1 MPEPRRQPAPV
12 PRAPDVIE
20 AEINETRA
28 QLASTL
34 SEVRYRVRPDTVMR
48 RLRENIKAK
57 LTLPSGQ
64 PRPELLAAGAVFVLG
79 VGLMIWRRS
88 RRRD

>member
-1 MPEPRRQPAPV
+1 MPGPRRQTPPV
-12 PRAPDVIE
+12 PRSPDAIE
-20 AEINETRA
+20 AEINETRTRLSA
-28 QLASTL
+28 TL
-34 SEVRYRVRPDTVMR
+34 SELQYRVRPNTVMR

-57 LTLPSGQ
+57 LTTPSGQ

-79 VGLMIWRRS
+79 VVVMIWRRS